1 MAFENM
7 KKMVV
12 ITKIGLYDWM
22 VMSFGLKNATSVFTK
37 TMSKVFKEL
46 GDKFLKVFVD
56 DLNVHNES
64 WDEHLQHLST
74 MFLKLKNM
82 NWKFNPSKCCFVAKS
97 ITFLGHVYNNEGT
110 KLDLHKIDALLH
122 VSKPRT
128 ITDIKSFLGLT
139 RYYRNNVQGYS

>member
-97 ITFLGHVYNNEGT
+97 ITFLGHVVNNKGT
-110 KLDLHKIDALLH
+110 KLDPGKINAVMRFLEP
-122 VSKPRT
+122 KA
-128 ITDIKSFLGLT
+128 ITNIKSFLGLT
-139 RYYRNNVQGYS
+139 GYY